1 MNGAALI
8 LAGGAGTRLRPLS
21 TDENPKQF
29 LRIFDG
35 RSLMEMTWE
44 RAAQLVS
51 PAEIFVSTNERYA
64 AQCREHLPALAGSN
78 LITEPARR
86 NNAPAIAVSCLAI
99 EAALGSDAVIA
110 VLPSDHYIADQEEF
124 LRVMRTAMEFAAA
137 SNTLVTIGIEPTEP
151 NIGYGYLELGPSLGG
166 EMIQLERFIEKPSR
180 ERAEELL
187 QSGRYAWNAGIFVWR
202 AGAFHTELA
211 AAAPQIARAAA
222 HILSMENLALRAAIY
237 EAMPAISID
246 YALMEKC
253 SHVAT
258 IRGDF
263 GWSDVGTFE
272 ALARVGVDVSE
283 YLQRPPS

>member
-8 LAGGAGTRLRPLS
+8 LAGGAGTRLQPLS

-29 LRIFDG
+29 LRIFNG

-44 RAAQLVS
+44 RAARLVS
-51 PAEIFVSTNERYA
+51 PAAIFVSTNERYA
-64 AQCREHLPALAGSN
+64 AQCREHLPALVESN

-99 EAALGSDAVIA
+99 EAVLGSDAVIA

-124 LRVMRTAMEFAAA
+124 LRVMRTAMEFAAG
-137 SNTLVTIGIEPTEP
+137 SNALVTIGIEPTEP
-151 NIGYGYLELGPSLGG
+151 NTGYGYLELGPSLGG
-166 EMIQLERFIEKPSR
+166 EMIHLERFVEKPSR

-187 QSGRYAWNAGIFVWR
+187 QTGRYAWNAGIFVWR
-202 AGAFHTELA
+202 AGAFHSELA

-222 HILSMENLALRAAIY
+222 HILSMEDLPLRAAIY

-246 YALMEKC
+246 YALMEK
-253 SHVAT
+253 SSNVAT

-272 ALARVGVDVSE
+272 ALARVGVDVSA
-283 YLQRPPS
+283 YLQRPPC

>member
-21 TDENPKQF
+21 TDQNPKQF

-44 RAAQLVS
+44 RAAQLVP
-51 PAEIFVSTNERYA
+51 PAAIYVSTHERYA
-64 AQCREHLPALAGSN
+64 SQCREHLPLLEESN

-86 NNAPAIAVSCLAI
+86 NNAPAIAVSCFAI
-99 EAALGSDAVIA
+99 EAALGSDAVL
-110 VLPSDHYIADQEEF
+110 VTLPSDHFIADEDEF
-124 LRVMRTAMEFAAA
+124 LRVMRVAMDFAA
-137 SNTLVTIGIEPTEP
+137 SSDHLVTIGIEPTEP
-151 NIGYGYLELGPSLGG
+151 HTGYGYLELGSSLGG
-166 EMIQLERFIEKPSR
+166 EMIRLERFIEKPSH

-187 QSGRYAWNAGIFVWR
+187 QSGRCVWNAGIFVWR
-202 AGAFHTELA
+202 AGVFRSELT

-222 HILSMENLALRAAIY
+222 HILSIEDPHLRAAIY

-246 YALMEKC
+246 YALMEK
-253 SHVAT
+253 SSSVAA
-258 IRGDF
+258 IRGNF

-272 ALARVGVDVSE
+272 ALARVGVDVSAYVE
-283 YLQRPPS
+283 PPR